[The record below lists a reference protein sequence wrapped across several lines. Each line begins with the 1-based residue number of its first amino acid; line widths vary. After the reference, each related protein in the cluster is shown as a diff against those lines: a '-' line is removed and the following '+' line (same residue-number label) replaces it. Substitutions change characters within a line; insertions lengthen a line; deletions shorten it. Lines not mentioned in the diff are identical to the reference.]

1 MGGIFA
7 PPSFYVKEMR
17 RFLYLLFVAVAT
29 VVTSTSCDNESD
41 KAKLTATPASLSSN
55 AGEVTLSVEANGTWV
70 ISSSE
75 TWLRLSKSY
84 GENDD
89 VLTASYAANADTA
102 VRNVTVTVNC
112 GSAMATVSL
121 TQAAASSASDGDA
134 GSDDKPKD
142 NPANKNANPTSAHSE
157 AARLEMPALNADN
170 YFLSH
175 YVTFNNEKVV
185 NYSLEWNNSKK
196 HAQWVAF
203 EFNKDNCAKN
213 VQRSKDFV
221 ADPDLPE
228 SMRVDNTY
236 HTSDGFDRGHLCASD
251 DRVYSADANAQTF
264 YFSNMS
270 PQFNEFN
277 AGFWQA
283 LEAEVQ
289 TWGRLTSSGTY
300 DKIYVAKG
308 GTLDRLLVNYVGSNK
323 GQDNVIP
330 KTDAS
335 GLTVKGL
342 PCPAYYFMAV
352 LAQKGDTYRAIGF
365 IAPHSQTLTPLAGG
379 ENFTVADLKK
389 YAVSVDEL
397 ESQTGIDFFCNLP
410 DAIEDSVE
418 GDLSL
423 DAWKW

>member
-1 MGGIFA
+1 M
-7 PPSFYVKEMR
+7 
-17 RFLYLLFVAVAT
+17 AVAAVIAGT
-29 VVTSTSCDNESD
+29 ACDNESD
-41 KAKLTATPASLSSN
+41 KAKLTANSASLSSN
-55 AGEVTLSVEANGTWV
+55 AGEVTLNVDANGTWV

-75 TWLRLSKSY
+75 TWLRLSKYY

-89 VLTASYAANADTA
+89 VLTASYSANADTA
-102 VRNVTVTVNC
+102 ARNVTVTLNC

-121 TQAAASSASDGDA
+121 TQSAVGSSDDGNS
-134 GSDDKPKD
+134 GSDDKPNND
-142 NPANKNANPTSAHSE
+142 PANKNANPTSAYPE

-175 YVTFNNEKVV
+175 YVTLNSEKAV
-185 NYSLEWNNSKK
+185 NYSIEWNNAKK

-203 EFNKDNCAKN
+203 EFNKDNCDKN
-213 VQRSKDFV
+213 VQRSNDFV
-221 ADPDLPE
+221 ADPDLPV
-228 SMRVDNTY
+228 SMRVDNSY
-236 HTSDGFDRGHLCASD
+236 HTNDGFDRGHLCASD

-289 TWGRLTSSGTY
+289 TWGRLTESGTY
-300 DKIYVAKG
+300 DKVYVAKG
-308 GTLDRLLVNYVGSNK
+308 GTLDKLLVNYVGINK

-330 KTDAS
+330 KTDAA

-352 LAQKGDTYRAIGF
+352 LAQKGDTYQAIGF
-365 IAPHSQTLTPLAGG
+365 IAPHSQTLTPIAGG
-379 ENFTVADLKK
+379 KDFTVADLKK

-410 DAIEDSVE
+410 DSIEDSVE
-418 GDLSL
+418 ANLSL
-423 DAWKW
+423 DVWKW